1 MIELRPIRED
11 ELAVASALCLR
22 SKAHWGYD
30 DDFMRKC
37 ADELTLSSRDLANSE
52 IVVAVSGPRLLG
64 VAQITTADDVCHLEK
79 LFVAPEAMGQNV
91 GRRLFEWASA
101 RAIACDAT
109 KMIIEADP
117 DAVPFYERM
126 GCRESGTVASGSI
139 PGRSLPRLVLPLY

>member
-30 DDFMRKC
+30 DDFMQKC
-37 ADELTLSSRDLANSE
+37 ADELTLSSRDLADGE
-52 IVVAVSGPRLLG
+52 VVVAVIGRRLLG

-79 LFVAPEAMGQNV
+79 LFVAPEAMGRGI

-101 RAIACDAT
+101 RALANQASALIA
-109 KMIIEADP
+109 EADP
-117 DAVPFYERM
+117 DAAPFYLRM
-126 GCRESGTVASGSI
+126 GCRQTGTVPSGSI
-139 PGRSLPRLVLPLY
+139 PGRLLPRLVLALE